1 MKSYKF
7 HIISFIASLL
17 IASTVWGQTN
27 ISGTWAGGEL
37 TGSYKLTG
45 NTKLTGTISV
55 SSATL
60 TIDLNG
66 YTLDRQKKGFVAI
79 VGEGRTLVI
88 KDSRGGGVIKNGTG
102 DRGGCA
108 LISGIFRLEGGTIAD
123 CIATDG
129 NYGEPNDDIHYKTQ
143 GCGGAFFINQGAKLV
158 MSGGKI
164 TNCKTEKTTDAV
176 LGRGGAVF
184 VDAESGA
191 TPGIFEMSG
200 GEISNCT
207 ASFGGAVY
215 VHQSQNATGTKVSG
229 EFTMSGTAKITNC
242 NSIQGGGVYVSTEGN
257 FTMSGGTITSCR
269 ASSLGS
275 GIYTL
280 GKLNISGSA
289 VIDSNKP
296 SDWDSISYT
305 DGYPQVKS
313 GGVYGGGI
321 YALGENAIINMS
333 GGRISNNW
341 APSGAGV
348 MLWVGSSMTMTGG
361 EISGNYALGT
371 GGLGNG
377 GAVYVQTATL
387 NLNGGT
393 LKNNTA
399 IRYGGAVN
407 LNQSGVLNLEG
418 PCTITGNKA
427 CHGGGIS
434 QEAGECILTLNHPG
448 ITISNNTAH
457 GHQDSMNDSGVH
469 TLSRGKGNG
478 GGLFIEKGTLT
489 INGGTISGNSATG
502 HGGGASIYVKRIH
515 GGDTKAIINSGTISG
530 NSAEYGGGLDLYANY
545 PIEEGKK
552 NNLLVQLKNG
562 TVSGNKASQSGAGI
576 YMSFDESN
584 STAKMEVGTAS
595 STPVIQNNIAT
606 LNGGGLGMSNNGVF
620 DVKNAN
626 MSGNTASIGGAIW
639 LGSGTFTMANATL
652 TNNIASQNGGGIY
665 VGKGTF
671 TVNGTATLKGNKA
684 TSQSGGGIYLG
695 GGTFTVSQNGIL
707 NLGGA
712 GQEEGNIA
720 GDLGGGVFCG
730 APFTVNGTS
739 TIQNNSAANGGGVY
753 INTGYSASFA
763 KQMSL
768 LNNTATGDGGGLYVA
783 GGSVTM
789 AQNTISGNNA
799 KNGGAV
805 YLTGGSVKATG
816 ASTIQNNY
824 SSENGGAYYVS
835 GGSVTMT
842 SATISGNGKNNGTA
856 TTTNGGAVFVTG
868 NGAGFTAS
876 GVTEITSNAS
886 KGNGGAIYVAGGNI
900 NLVKNTIS
908 SNGAENGGAV
918 YVENGTFTANGTTEM
933 TSNTADADGG
943 SVYVKGGNI
952 NVTGGSSV
960 LTLSGNHAANGG
972 VFYVDNG
979 NITANSI
986 SRSTISNN
994 YSTAEGGAFYVNNGN
1009 ILLSVTELSGNGKS
1023 GSEVKTTNGGA
1034 IALKNGVFSFADGSE
1049 IRGNAATGNG
1059 GALYITNAAATDI
1072 TCEGGSYLANTAGL
1086 GGGIYASGPINLKFA
1101 ANVRDNIAQNGGGLY
1116 LAGGVNMTFG
1126 NGLIVGNRAQAA
1138 QNASRDASQYG
1149 VGGGIYLAKGKLSFS
1164 ETQNLGIYNNVASF
1178 EAADIYASGSETT
1191 IDLPNVSKMNLTGFD
1206 VPGNVLYWVNDF
1218 NEKRYEAALRDM
1230 KADIVAMILG
1240 FEETEAVKTIINK
1253 KTCLDLGYDLVFVK
1267 IHSKNLG
1274 VGDNAA
1280 IEILY
1285 KKKDTNVITVY
1296 RKALFMG
1303 EETQIVGLPSGD
1315 WTFDVTAWSS
1325 KYKDEPVLSPVGSGD
1340 EVQDAVEGF
1349 YNITREHN
1357 YEFNLTFAKKE
1368 DPAIQHAV
1376 THEFKLVNKMIP
1388 GGTSSSN

>member
-7 HIISFIASLL
+7 HIITFIAAFL
-17 IASTVWGQTN
+17 AVGTVWGQTTV
-27 ISGTWAGGEL
+27 SGTWAGGAL

-45 NTKLTGTISV
+45 NTILTGTISV
-55 SSATL
+55 SSTTL

-66 YTLDRQKKGFVAI
+66 YTLDRQKKGFVAT

-108 LISGIFRLEGGTIAD
+108 LISGILRLEGGTIAD

-184 VDAESGA
+184 VDAESGE

-200 GEISNCT
+200 GEISNCS
-207 ASFGGAVY
+207 ASLGGAVY

-229 EFTMSGTAKITNC
+229 VFTMSGTAKITNC
-242 NSIQGGGVYVSTEGN
+242 NSVQGGGVYVSTEGN
-257 FTMSGGTITSCR
+257 FTMSGGTITGCKS
-269 ASSLGS
+269 SSLGS

-280 GKLNISGSA
+280 GKLNISGNA

-348 MLWVGSSMTMTGG
+348 MLWVGSTMTMTGG

-418 PCTITGNKA
+418 PCTITENKA

-530 NSAEYGGGLDLYANY
+530 NSAEYGGGLDLYADTAMEN
-545 PIEEGKK
+545 GLKS
-552 NNLLVQLKNG
+552 NLLVQLKDG
-562 TVSGNKASQSGAGI
+562 TVSGNRASQSGAGI
-576 YMSFDESN
+576 YMSFNESN

-595 STPVIQNNIAT
+595 TTPVIQNNIAT

-620 DVKNAN
+620 DVKNAS
-626 MSGNTASIGGAIW
+626 MSGNNASIGGAIW
-639 LGSGTFTMANATL
+639 LGSGTFTLANATL

-665 VGKGTF
+665 VGSGTF
-671 TVNGTATLKGNKA
+671 TVNGVATLKGNKA
-684 TSQSGGGIYLG
+684 TAQNGGGIYLG
-695 GGTFTVSQNGIL
+695 GGTFTVSENGSL
-707 NLGGA
+707 NLGGSATSDGNSA
-712 GQEEGNIA
+712 GVH
-720 GDLGGGVFCG
+720 GGGVYCG
-730 APFTVNGTS
+730 APLTVKGTS
-739 TIQNNSAANGGGVY
+739 NIQYNKAANGGGIYVAS
-753 INTGYSASFA
+753 GYSASFA
-763 KQMSL
+763 KQAYF
-768 LNNTATGDGGGLYVA
+768 LNNSASGNGGGLCVA
-783 GGSVTM
+783 GGNVTL
-789 AQNTISGNNA
+789 ANNTLSNNNA
-799 KNGGAV
+799 AQGGAV
-805 YLTGGSVKATG
+805 YLAQGSVSAI

-824 SSENGGAYYVS
+824 SSQNGGAYYVS
-835 GGSVTMT
+835 GGSVKITGTAKISSNTAEMKGG
-842 SATISGNGKNNGTA
+842 ALYVDGGTISLVANTINNNSA
-856 TTTNGGAVFVTG
+856 A
-868 NGAGFTAS
+868 A
-876 GVTEITSNAS
+876 
-886 KGNGGAIYVAGGNI
+886 GGAIYVKSNDKTKGFTANGSTTMEGN
-900 NLVKNTIS
+900 S
-908 SNGAENGGAV
+908 AEKGNGGAV
-918 YVENGTFTANGTTEM
+918 YVE
-933 TSNTADADGG
+933 GG
-943 SVYVKGGNI
+943 SI
-952 NVTGGSSV
+952 SITGANSV
-960 LTLSGNHAANGG
+960 LTLSDNHAANGG

-979 NITANSI
+979 NITADAI

-1009 ILLSVTELSGNGKS
+1009 IHLSLTELSGNGKS

-1059 GALYITNAAATDI
+1059 GALYIANAAATNI

-1086 GGGIYASGPINLKFA
+1086 GGGIYASGPITLTFA
-1101 ANVRDNIAQNGGGLY
+1101 ANVRDNMAQNGGGLY
-1116 LAGGVNMTFG
+1116 LDGGVNMTFG
-1126 NGLIVGNRAQAA
+1126 NGLIVGNRAQVA
-1138 QNASRDASQYG
+1138 QNASRNASQYG
-1149 VGGGIYLAKGKLSFS
+1149 VGGGIYLAKGILSFS
-1164 ETQNLGIYNNVASF
+1164 QTENLGIYNNAASF
-1178 EAADIYASGSETT
+1178 EAADIYASGNETT
-1191 IDLPNVSKMNLTGFD
+1191 IHLPNVSGMNLTGFD
-1206 VPGNVLYWVNDF
+1206 VPGNVLYWVKDF
-1218 NEKRYEAALRDM
+1218 NENRYEAALRDM
-1230 KADIVAMILG
+1230 NAEIEKMILG
-1240 FEETEAVKTIINK
+1240 FGESETVKTITDT

-1274 VGDNAA
+1274 SGDNAA
-1280 IEILY
+1280 IEISY
-1285 KKKDTNVITVY
+1285 MKKGTSDIIVY
-1296 RKALFMG
+1296 RKVLFMG

-1315 WTFDVTAWSS
+1315 WKFKTTSWASQYTDTPHFSPTAGIPM
-1325 KYKDEPVLSPVGSGD
+1325 ESPNN
-1340 EVQDAVEGF
+1340 EF

-1357 YEFNLTFAKKE
+1357 YEFDLTFERKE
-1368 DPAIQHAV
+1368 ENVIRHAV
-1376 THEFKLVNKMIP
+1376 THEFKLVNKMTP
-1388 GGTSSSN
+1388 GGAPANQ

>member
-7 HIISFIASLL
+7 HIITFIAAFL
-17 IASTVWGQTN
+17 AVGTVWGQTTV
-27 ISGTWAGGEL
+27 SGTWAGGAL

-66 YTLDRQKKGFVAI
+66 YTLDRQKKGFVAT

-88 KDSRGGGVIKNGTG
+88 KDSKGGGVIKNGTG

-108 LISGIFRLEGGTIAD
+108 LISGILRLEGGTIAD

-143 GCGGAFFINQGAKLV
+143 GCGGAFFINQRAKLV

-164 TNCKTEKTTDAV
+164 TNCSTEKTTDAV

-200 GEISNCT
+200 GEISNCK
-207 ASFGGAVY
+207 ASLGGAVY

-242 NSIQGGGVYVSTEGN
+242 NSVQGGGVYVSTEGN
-257 FTMSGGTITSCR
+257 FTMSGGTITGCKS
-269 ASSLGS
+269 SSLGS

-321 YALGENAIINMS
+321 YASGENAIINMS

-348 MLWVGSSMTMTGG
+348 MLWVGSTMTMTGG

-427 CHGGGIS
+427 CHGGGLS

-530 NSAEYGGGLDLYANY
+530 NSAEYGGGLDLYADY

-552 NNLLVQLKNG
+552 NNLLVQLKDG

-595 STPVIQNNIAT
+595 STPVIQNNIAN

-665 VGKGTF
+665 VGSGTF
-671 TVNGTATLKGNKA
+671 TVNGVATLKGNKA
-684 TSQSGGGIYLG
+684 TAQNGGGIYLG
-695 GGTFTVSQNGIL
+695 GGTFTVSENGSL
-707 NLGGA
+707 NLGGSATSDGNSA
-712 GQEEGNIA
+712 GVH
-720 GDLGGGVFCG
+720 GGGVYCG
-730 APFTVNGTS
+730 APLTVKGTS
-739 TIQNNSAANGGGVY
+739 NIQYNKAANGGGIYVAS
-753 INTGYSASFA
+753 GYSASFA
-763 KQMSL
+763 KQAYF
-768 LNNTATGDGGGLYVA
+768 LNNSASGNGGGLCVA
-783 GGSVTM
+783 GGSVTL
-789 AQNTISGNNA
+789 ADNTLSNNNA
-799 KNGGAV
+799 AQGGAV
-805 YLTGGSVKATG
+805 YLAQGSVSAK
-816 ASTIQNNY
+816 ASTIQNNH
-824 SSENGGAYYVS
+824 SSQNGGAYYVS
-835 GGSVTMT
+835 GGSVTITGTAKISSNTAEMKGG
-842 SATISGNGKNNGTA
+842 ALYVDGGTISLVANTINNNSA
-856 TTTNGGAVFVTG
+856 A
-868 NGAGFTAS
+868 
-876 GVTEITSNAS
+876 E
-886 KGNGGAIYVAGGNI
+886 GGAIYVKSNDKTKGFTANGSTTMAGN
-900 NLVKNTIS
+900 S
-908 SNGAENGGAV
+908 AEEGNGGAV
-918 YVENGTFTANGTTEM
+918 YVE
-933 TSNTADADGG
+933 GG
-943 SVYVKGGNI
+943 SI
-952 NVTGGSSV
+952 SITGANSV
-960 LTLSGNHAANGG
+960 LTLSDNHAANGG

-979 NITANSI
+979 NITANAI
-986 SRSTISNN
+986 SKSTISNN

-1009 ILLSVTELSGNGKS
+1009 IHLSLTELSGNGKS
-1023 GSEVKTTNGGA
+1023 VSEVKTTNGGA

-1059 GALYITNAAATDI
+1059 GALYIANAAATNI

-1086 GGGIYASGPINLKFA
+1086 GGGIYASGPISLTFA
-1101 ANVRDNIAQNGGGLY
+1101 ANVRDNMAQNGGGLY
-1116 LAGGVNMTFG
+1116 LDGGVNMTFG
-1126 NGLIVGNRAQAA
+1126 NGLIVGNRAQVA
-1138 QNASRDASQYG
+1138 QNVSRDASQYG
-1149 VGGGIYLAKGKLSFS
+1149 VGGGIYLAEGELSFS
-1164 ETQNLGIYNNVASF
+1164 QTQNLGIYNNAASF
-1178 EAADIYASGSETT
+1178 EAADIYASGNKTT
-1191 IDLPNVSKMNLTGFD
+1191 IHLPNVSGMNLTGFD
-1206 VPGNVLYWVNDF
+1206 VPGNVLYWVEDF
-1218 NEKRYEAALRDM
+1218 NKKRYEAALRDM
-1230 KADIVAMILG
+1230 NADIETMILD
-1240 FEETEAVKTIINK
+1240 FESETVKTITDT

-1274 VGDNAA
+1274 SGDNAA
-1280 IEILY
+1280 IEISY
-1285 KKKDTNVITVY
+1285 MKKGTSDIIVY
-1296 RKALFMG
+1296 RKVLFMG
-1303 EETQIVGLPSGD
+1303 EDTQIVGLPSGD
-1315 WTFDVTAWSS
+1315 WKFETTTWSS
-1325 KYKDEPVLSPVGSGD
+1325 KYKDEPVLSTKDGIPAIAPVN
-1340 EVQDAVEGF
+1340 EF
-1349 YNITREHN
+1349 YNITRNHN
-1357 YEFNLTFAKKE
+1357 YEFNLTFTKKE
-1368 DPAIQHAV
+1368 EAVIRHAV
-1376 THEFKLVNKMIP
+1376 THEFKLVNKMTP
-1388 GGTSSSN
+1388 GGVPANQ